1 VTVLNDMGTWARGN
15 GLQILLLVLGSILLG
30 RMVRWTST
38 RITERIDARSDGDD
52 ALVKSEA
59 AKHRHVL
66 AQVISWTMLVVVYA
80 IAGVLVIELLGVP
93 LAGFVAPATVIGV
106 ALGFGAQRV
115 VQDLLAG
122 FFVIAERQYGFGDL
136 IRMSVIGVPVPVLG
150 TVEDVTLRVTTVRST
165 NGEVVIT
172 PNGQIVQVTN
182 LSRDWARAVIDV
194 PVPAT
199 ADVTKVSELLRQV
212 GLAAFADRELQP
224 LLLDAPTVMGVE
236 SLEVDQFKIRLVA
249 RTLPGKQF
257 EVGRALRMRITG
269 TLSQAGIN
277 LPAALDT
284 SAPDT
289 SAPDAVALD
298 AATPVTTS

>member
-1 VTVLNDMGTWARGN
+1 MTVLDEMSTWARGN
-15 GLQILLLVLGSILLG
+15 GLEIVLLTLGSILLS
-30 RMVRWTST
+30 RIVRWTST
-38 RITERIDARSDGDD
+38 RITDGIDACSDGDD
-52 ALVKSEA
+52 SMVKSEV

-66 AQVISWTMLVVVYA
+66 AQVISWT
-80 IAGVLVIELLGVP
+80 VLVIMYIAASVIIIGLLGVP
-93 LAGFVAPATVIGV
+93 LAGFVAPATVVGV

-136 IRMSVIGVPVPVLG
+136 IRMSVIGVATPVLG

-172 PNGQIVQVTN
+172 PNGQIAQVTN

-194 PVPAT
+194 PVAAT
-199 ADVTKVSELLRQV
+199 ADVTKVSDLLKQV
-212 GLAAFADRELQP
+212 GLSAFADTELHP
-224 LLLDAPTVMGVE
+224 LLLDAPAVMGVE
-236 SLEVDQFKIRLVA
+236 SIEVDQFKIRLVA
-249 RTLPGKQF
+249 RTLPGRQF
-257 EVGRALRMRITG
+257 DVSRALRLRITR

-284 SAPDT
+284 AALNSSALQDSPP
-289 SAPDAVALD
+289 SAQ
-298 AATPVTTS
+298 S

>member
-1 VTVLNDMGTWARGN
+1 MTVLNDMGTWARGN
-15 GLQILLLVLGSILLG
+15 GLQIVLLVLGSILLG

-66 AQVISWTMLVVVYA
+66 AQVISWTVLVVVYA

-115 VQDLLAG
+115 VQDLLTG

-284 SAPDT
+284 SALDT